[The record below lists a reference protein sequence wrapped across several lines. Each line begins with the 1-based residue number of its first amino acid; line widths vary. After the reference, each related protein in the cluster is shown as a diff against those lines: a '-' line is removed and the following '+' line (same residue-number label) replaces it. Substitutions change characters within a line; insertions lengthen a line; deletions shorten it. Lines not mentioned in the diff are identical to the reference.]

1 MMDDWCKC
9 CFCYYYDNYSGCWNM
24 GCYEMDGYKP
34 SRDKIIE
41 KANDTGMSVADII
54 ALINLE
60 G

>member
-1 MMDDWCKC
+1 MSEWSKC
-9 CFCYYYDNYSGCWNM
+9 NFCYYHDNSDGCWNM

-34 SRDKIIE
+34 DRDKIIE